1 MLRLIELQMLK
12 KLLNN
17 QKLDL
22 KEISK
27 FFGISYIQARNHIRC
42 IDRFLQIS
50 MNSKL
55 EKENDKYSIV
65 NYGKIN
71 NYLENLPLITSERS
85 VRIDYILIKL
95 IIERRINLT
104 EISKTLNVTKITIYT
119 DIKFVKK
126 ILKNFNLSILS
137 FKWKGTEIIGS
148 EKDIF
153 RFSIE
158 FFTKILSLD
167 FCDNNLYSSI
177 TNYKLGEYLKSYIL
191 NEQIEQFHFFIKKI
205 TFYLDYIPNFYQ
217 YNSLVASLIYS
228 SVCNK
233 SIKSLDIIKS
243 NIPLKI
249 FKKYEM
255 IVYESQKINLV
266 DLKNFDPLIY
276 ILCSSDK
283 ELFNSKNI
291 YDTLIN
297 ISLFINEIQDLFNMK
312 IEFQEKFTINTLITT
327 SIFKKRYVLSDYL
340 FLNIENYDEK
350 FVQFKIIINNY
361 YSELYDEDIYQLYNY
376 LIDIKN
382 RNKSLKINLKNILL
396 IDKSL
401 NLWLGNKLKKL
412 LIQNFDYLK
421 ISVQSYCN
429 VININK
435 TYDYIIYINIR
446 PNLERENIL
455 KVCYMGEEHINLKK
469 FEFLVSV
476 KLIVIIPY
484 IFLILDKIFD
494 SFKLEIV

>member
-233 SIKSLDIIKS
+233 SIKNLDIIKS
-243 NIPLKI
+243 NIGAR
-249 FKKYEM
+249 
-255 IVYESQKINLV
+255 
-266 DLKNFDPLIY
+266 
-276 ILCSSDK
+276 
-283 ELFNSKNI
+283 
-291 YDTLIN
+291 
-297 ISLFINEIQDLFNMK
+297 ISL
-312 IEFQEKFTINTLITT
+312 
-327 SIFKKRYVLSDYL
+327 
-340 FLNIENYDEK
+340 
-350 FVQFKIIINNY
+350 
-361 YSELYDEDIYQLYNY
+361 
-376 LIDIKN
+376 
-382 RNKSLKINLKNILL
+382 
-396 IDKSL
+396 
-401 NLWLGNKLKKL
+401 
-412 LIQNFDYLK
+412 
-421 ISVQSYCN
+421 
-429 VININK
+429 
-435 TYDYIIYINIR
+435 
-446 PNLERENIL
+446 
-455 KVCYMGEEHINLKK
+455 
-469 FEFLVSV
+469 
-476 KLIVIIPY
+476 
-484 IFLILDKIFD
+484 
-494 SFKLEIV
+494 